1 MTSRS
6 DSYLPGLVMQT
17 SQAGRRTVFD
27 ALIYFPL
34 IGATFLGK
42 LAFPPLAERGIGVA
56 FLLVYFALLG
66 FLIANRLRI
75 DSQRAVLFVF
85 LFIPLFLLQLIL
97 SEDIGLASML
107 FFLAIHIPY
116 VFCVDG
122 PQELPRRVL
131 EVFQR
136 IALLMTCLGIG
147 QFVIQFVIDPSLAYP
162 IENFIPSSFL
172 ISGYNMQPPIAYG
185 LDVHRA
191 NGIFMLEPS
200 FFSQLLAV
208 GVVAEVCTR
217 KRLWVVGLLS
227 AGLLLSYSGTGLVV
241 LAVSLPIA
249 ILMGRMWS
257 LLILGII
264 GLVLLSVSGGI
275 LFLDTLFS
283 RFGEFSSQG
292 SSGFARFI
300 GGFFMFDQFL
310 WGDPLRTAIGYGP
323 GAFKVYAA
331 KAMYPV
337 AEMALFKVVLEL
349 GLIGAAAYF
358 GFMFFCVL
366 RSSAPL
372 PVRISVCVCL
382 FLGGSYSLF
391 FHGLALSLF
400 AWPSASSAC
409 AGRSSEHVKLTK
421 PMLPCNL
428 GPLFPGRPASNGG
441 T

>member
-1 MTSRS
+1 
-6 DSYLPGLVMQT
+6 MQT
-17 SQAGRRTVFD
+17 SQARRATVFD

-56 FLLVYFALLG
+56 YLLVYIALVG
-66 FLIANRLRI
+66 FLIANRLLI
-75 DSQRAVLFVF
+75 DSQRAVLFAF
-85 LFIPLFLLQLIL
+85 LFIPLFLLQLVL
-97 SEDIGLASML
+97 NEDIGLASML
-107 FFLAIHIPY
+107 FFLAIHTPY

-122 PQELPRRVL
+122 PQELTQRVL

-136 IALLMTCLGIG
+136 IALLMACLGIG
-147 QFVIQFVIDPSLAYP
+147 QFVIQFVMDPTLAYP

-191 NGIFMLEPS
+191 NGVFMLEPS

-208 GVVAEVCTR
+208 GIVAEVCTR

-227 AGLLLSYSGTGLVV
+227 AGLLLSYSGTGLVI

-249 ILMGRMWS
+249 IVMGRMWS

-264 GLVLLSVSGGI
+264 GMALLSASEGI
-275 LFLDTLFS
+275 LFLDTFFS

-292 SSGFARFI
+292 SSGFARFV

-323 GAFKVYAA
+323 GAFKFYAA
-331 KAMYPV
+331 KTMYPV

-349 GLIGAAAYF
+349 GLIGATAYF

-372 PVRISVCVCL
+372 PVRISVCVSL

-391 FHGLALSLF
+391 FHGIALSLV
-400 AWPSASSAC
+400 AWPSTSSAC
-409 AGRSSEHVKLTK
+409 AGRSSENIKLAK
-421 PMLPCNL
+421 PTLPCNL
-428 GPLFPGRPASNGG
+428 GPPFPARPASNAG